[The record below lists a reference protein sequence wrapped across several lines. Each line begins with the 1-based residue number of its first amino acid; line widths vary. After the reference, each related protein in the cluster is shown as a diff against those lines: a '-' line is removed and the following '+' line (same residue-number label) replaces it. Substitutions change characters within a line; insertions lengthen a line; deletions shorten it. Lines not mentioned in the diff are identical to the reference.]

1 MTSDVLGWSGRDLG
15 LERRFDLSGAAL
27 RTRTSRRRLLVMTT
41 LVVVVGPFAAVTALW
56 PDAVDRPVLGLPP
69 VVTAVGLVLVGVGV
83 LVMLLGVGT
92 MVRAGSNPFRNHD
105 PLLDLP
111 RADRTW
117 VRARVT
123 ASAPVAREQQPVVTD
138 AALWMARQSGT
149 VPLYLGLALAGAGTT
164 IARVCA
170 LNVLV
175 GLVLA
180 VEGVLLAAV
189 AVSRARTAR
198 RWLSL
203 YAGAPAGSSVMK
215 PS

>member
-1 MTSDVLGWSGRDLG
+1 MTSDVMGSVGRDLG
-15 LERRFDLSGAAL
+15 LDRTFDLSSAAL
-27 RTRTSRRRLLVMTT
+27 RTRTSRRRLVAVLTSA
-41 LVVVVGPFAAVTALW
+41 VVVGPMAVATAAW
-56 PDAVDRPVLGLPP
+56 PDAVDRPLLELPSA
-69 VVTAVGLVLVGVGV
+69 VTAVGLGLIALGVVVMLVGVGTV
-83 LVMLLGVGT
+83 
-92 MVRAGSNPFRNHD
+92 VRASGNPFRHHD

-123 ASAPVAREQQPVVTD
+123 AGAPVTRDQRPVVAD
-138 AALWMARQSGT
+138 AALWMARQTGT
-149 VPLYLGLALAGAGTT
+149 APFYLGLALAGAGTT

-175 GLVLA
+175 GLVLT

-203 YAGAPAGSSVMK
+203 YAGGEPGLGLVT